1 MRLTSIDWRALTD
14 PATLKQRLS
23 RAPTAVWVGV
33 ALVPPLVAGA
43 LLVVA
48 RQAEHLSLAHEQAT
62 RTELAALRAKAA
74 AAPAAD
80 VSPFAA
86 RLPLTQSSARAVTHL
101 REAAESQSVLVT
113 SISTAHQAPTAS
125 TLGRMSL
132 DVNLRG
138 SYAAIKTVLAELLTR
153 DAQQAVLQQI
163 SMRRA
168 PGTAPQSGGRLR
180 ADERDEH
187 DERHERRAPGRR
199 RPGSPRRRHL
209 AEPTA
214 GRPAVRCRSC
224 LGIHSDR
231 RLVDRRDRRGRFGC
245 RRCFSRHR
253 RRTEHRHLTKRQRR
267 IGRQGCFADTSDSR
281 CERRSHDGPLAC
293 SYRVIGVRAGAASLK
308 ARRCSSALPPPPSR
322 APPARRPRAC
332 VPACA
337 GRSA

>member
-168 PGTAPQSGGRLR
+168 PGTAPNPAGGF
-180 ADERDEH
+180 
-187 DERHERRAPGRR
+187 APMNAMNTMNGMN
-199 RPGSPRRRHL
+199 
-209 AEPTA
+209 A
-214 GRPAVRCRSC
+214 GRPAGGDLEARVVATW
-224 LGIHSDR
+224 L
-231 RLVDRRDRRGRFGC
+231 
-245 RRCFSRHR
+245 SR
-253 RRTEHRHLTKRQRR
+253 
-267 IGRQGCFADTSDSR
+267 
-281 CERRSHDGPLAC
+281 PLADRP
-293 SYRVIGVRAGAASLK
+293 SAAEVVSASTAIAASSTAATAVAASAAGAASAATAAAPSTATSPSASAASAGK
-308 ARRCSSALPPPPSR
+308 AASPTRPIPAASAAPMTGRWPAPTASSAS
-322 APPARRPRAC
+322 APAPRR
-332 VPACA
+332 
-337 GRSA
+337 

>member
-1 MRLTSIDWRALTD
+1 MRLTAIDWRALMD

-48 RQAEHLSLAHEQAT
+48 RQAEHLALAHEQAA

-74 AAPAAD
+74 TAPTAD
-80 VSPFAA
+80 ASPFAA

-113 SISTAHQAPTAS
+113 AISTAHQAPTAS

-163 SMRRA
+163 SLRRA
-168 PGTAPQSGGRLR
+168 PGAAPNAAGGFAPMNTMNAARPMGAPAGGDLEARVVATWLSRPLADPSSSTTVVTTPAAIAVASTSASAPAASAASAAISGSAASAASPKGSGLAASAASATVRSP
-180 ADERDEH
+180 
-187 DERHERRAPGRR
+187 APSASSASAPR
-199 RPGSPRRRHL
+199 PRR
-209 AEPTA
+209 
-214 GRPAVRCRSC
+214 
-224 LGIHSDR
+224 
-231 RLVDRRDRRGRFGC
+231 
-245 RRCFSRHR
+245 
-253 RRTEHRHLTKRQRR
+253 
-267 IGRQGCFADTSDSR
+267 
-281 CERRSHDGPLAC
+281 
-293 SYRVIGVRAGAASLK
+293 
-308 ARRCSSALPPPPSR
+308 
-322 APPARRPRAC
+322 
-332 VPACA
+332 
-337 GRSA
+337 